1 MIGVVSSVEGGKV
14 IVAVNIDG
22 EAEEWELE
30 ASELSLAE
38 S

>member
-14 IVAVNIDG
+14 SVAVAIDG

-30 ASELSLAE
+30 SSELSLAE

>member
-14 IVAVNIDG
+14 IVAVTIDG
-22 EAEEWELE
+22 EAEEWELD
-30 ASELSLAE
+30 STELSLAE